1 MNEQSW
7 KKKDSFKN
15 RILLAEVQKRGYN
28 FSKAYIYGNQSPSKM
43 KKFDVCVIG
52 GGPAGYAS
60 AMRAIDFGK
69 RVALVEKN
77 RLGGAGIHQGALWSK
92 TWWEI
97 SRRARMISP
106 HTDLHNS
113 NTPDFSFEKVKNEVG
128 AAVEERVNLLVHH
141 MNNINNGL
149 GNELFEYIHGTAK
162 VTGENEVTING
173 QTDETKLEAD
183 YIILA
188 TGSTPRKL
196 PHLPIDEEVVFT
208 SDGLNNLTSFPKSIV
223 IVGAGVIGCEFATI
237 FSNFGQTKVHLIDKG
252 DRILPFEDEDV
263 VKVIETNLEA
273 KGVLIHRNSKLTN
286 MVVDEGE
293 VMYDLEYNDG
303 TKETFRVEKGLVSV
317 GRVPQYENLLD
328 DSLEI
333 ELDDRGIKDDLT
345 QTSISNIYAV
355 GDITADISLVNV
367 GELEGRYAVERIFGK
382 PEQPLIYKNI
392 STIMFLDP
400 EVAGVGMNE
409 IQAKQAGLEYKVVS
423 LDYGCIP
430 RATAMRNT
438 QGFIKVLVTNDEKL
452 NILGMRVVGEHA
464 SSAIQA
470 VALLISQDKSIKE
483 LAELIH
489 PHPSIIEGIQECGR
503 VLMGKP
509 LFKPNVLRDAIKC
522 KVWDGEYKDL
532 VN

>member
-1 MNEQSW
+1 
-7 KKKDSFKN
+7 
-15 RILLAEVQKRGYN
+15 
-28 FSKAYIYGNQSPSKM
+28 M

-60 AMRAIDFGK
+60 AMRALDFGK
-69 RVALVEKN
+69 SVALVEKGK
-77 RLGGAGIHQGALWSK
+77 LGGAGIHQGALWSK

-97 SRRARMISP
+97 SREARMI
-106 HTDLHNS
+106 DLHSKAFNLNS
-113 NTPDFSFEKVKNEVG
+113 NGFSYSKVRDEVMS
-128 AAVEERVNLLVHH
+128 AVDERYNLLTNH
-141 MNNINNGL
+141 MDHINSGL
-149 GNELFEYIHGTAK
+149 GNELFEFIEGKARVIGK
-162 VTGENEVTING
+162 NEVEISGEITTNI
-173 QTDETKLEAD
+173 EAE

-188 TGSTPRKL
+188 TGSVPRKL
-196 PHLPIDEEVVFT
+196 PHLPIDEKTVFT
-208 SDGLNNLTSFPKSIV
+208 SDGLDNLKDFPKSIV

-237 FSNFGQTKVHLIDKG
+237 FSNFGKTKVHLIDKG

-263 VKVIETNLEA
+263 VKVIEKNLEE
-273 KGVLIHRNSKLTN
+273 KGVLIHRNSKL
-286 MVVDEGE
+286 VDMRIEGGQVE
-293 VMYDLEYNDG
+293 YNLEYTDG
-303 TKETFRVEKGLVSV
+303 KKETFEVEKALVSV
-317 GRVPQYENLLD
+317 GRVPQYDELLAD
-328 DSLEI
+328 GVGVDV
-333 ELDDRGIKDDLT
+333 DDRGIIDDLT

-409 IQAKQAGLEYKVVS
+409 IQAKQAGLDYKVVS

-438 QGFIKVLVTNDEKL
+438 QGFIKILVTNDDKL
-452 NILGMRVVGEHA
+452 RILGMRVVGEHA

-470 VALLISQDKSIKE
+470 VALLISQDKSIIE

-503 VLMGKP
+503 VFMGKP
-509 LFKPNVLRDAIKC
+509 LLKPSVLREVIQC
-522 KVWDGEYKDL
+522 QVYVEGTYKDL
-532 VN
+532 VV

>member
-1 MNEQSW
+1 
-7 KKKDSFKN
+7 
-15 RILLAEVQKRGYN
+15 
-28 FSKAYIYGNQSPSKM
+28 M

-60 AMRAIDFGK
+60 AMRALDFGK
-69 RVALVEKN
+69 RVALIEKSK
-77 RLGGAGIHQGALWSK
+77 LGGAGVHQGALWSK
-92 TWWEI
+92 TWWEL
-97 SRRARMISP
+97 SREARLIN
-106 HTDLHNS
+106 LHNQAFDLNLS
-113 NTPDFSFEKVKNEVG
+113 GFSYDKVRDEVMC
-128 AAVEERVNLLVHH
+128 AVDERVQLLSHH
-141 MNNINNGL
+141 MKNINNGL
-149 GNELFEYIHGTAK
+149 GDELFEYIHGAAK
-162 VTGENEVTING
+162 VTGQNEVTVNG
-173 QTDETKLEAD
+173 ESDEIKLNAD

-208 SDGLNNLTSFPKSIV
+208 SDGLNNLKAFPKSIV

-263 VKVIETNLEA
+263 VEVIEKNLEE
-273 KGVLIHRNSKLTN
+273 KGVLIHRNSRLNSMKI
-286 MVVDEGE
+286 EGGE
-293 VMYDLEYNDG
+293 VVYDLEYTDG
-303 TKETFRVEKGLVSV
+303 SKETFQVEKGLVSI
-317 GRVPQYENLLD
+317 GRVPQYHNLIAD
-328 DSLEI
+328 EVKV

-367 GELEGRYAVERIFGK
+367 GELEGRYAVERIFGQ

-409 IQAKQAGLEYKVVS
+409 IQAKEANLDYKVVS

-438 QGFIKVLVTNDEKL
+438 QGFIKVLVTNDDQL

-470 VALLISQDKSIKE
+470 VALLISQDRSIKE

-503 VLMGKP
+503 VLMHKP
-509 LFKPNVLRDAIKC
+509 LFKPSVLREAIKC
-522 KVWDGEYKDL
+522 KVWEGGEYKDL